1 MPRSNKSKVDTS
13 LELPDPYGHGFE
25 RIEDPLENTR
35 IQWAKLEN
43 RRKVIGN
50 FARNRVLL
58 LWRSIVGLTISFIA
72 ILGILFPEQIS
83 QTSYLLL
90 ILPLPVA
97 LAVLPNIIAVE
108 SAWHAMQ
115 ARLSLREQGG
125 ISDGRKRTLR
135 VQPGMDRILDS
146 VRDHRR
152 NNLISTVSLSASL
165 SLLFLAYATQSGTIV
180 WNLALIVSMT
190 SGFLYTFHAQYTRIS
205 VRQLGDKFA
214 NLVFHAPTHHQ
225 TQLGSILGDLVAA
238 HLDPDLEL
246 EWAAWKNDFFKSLM
260 PGYDKH
266 QALERLL
273 YVLYLHQLGEIDTEG
288 AKREFTIFIKKGKQD
303 DIILND
309 EKLFNWRTIQRLI
322 SHAKGW
328 QPSAFNLI
336 DRLQIDLL
344 SSRPEVS
351 RARWRMDVALDDI
364 CVDGSTN
371 LFISLNNQTFNKEQ
385 VTVEVLVPNGEP
397 ETRTHRFDLESCPP
411 PRDTLKLSSSK
422 EEDILDWL
430 PRYLHKG
437 VVLWMNVAWNRKFSG
452 DTTIQVILRD
462 RNNVVIQS
470 RVLTT
475 TVSKKSSNLVR
486 KRMMRLEKARAIG
499 ELKVPI

>member
-1 MPRSNKSKVDTS
+1 M
-13 LELPDPYGHGFE
+13 
-25 RIEDPLENTR
+25 
-35 IQWAKLEN
+35 
-43 RRKVIGN
+43 
-50 FARNRVLL
+50 
-58 LWRSIVGLTISFIA
+58 
-72 ILGILFPEQIS
+72 
-83 QTSYLLL
+83 
-90 ILPLPVA
+90 
-97 LAVLPNIIAVE
+97 
-108 SAWHAMQ
+108 
-115 ARLSLREQGG
+115 
-125 ISDGRKRTLR
+125 
-135 VQPGMDRILDS
+135 
-146 VRDHRR
+146 
-152 NNLISTVSLSASL
+152 
-165 SLLFLAYATQSGTIV
+165 
-180 WNLALIVSMT
+180 
-190 SGFLYTFHAQYTRIS
+190 
-205 VRQLGDKFA
+205 
-214 NLVFHAPTHHQ
+214 
-225 TQLGSILGDLVAA
+225 
-238 HLDPDLEL
+238 
-246 EWAAWKNDFFKSLM
+246 ND
-260 PGYDKH
+260 D
-266 QALERLL
+266 
-273 YVLYLHQLGEIDTEG
+273 
-288 AKREFTIFIKKGKQD
+288 
-303 DIILND
+303 
-309 EKLFNWRTIQRLI
+309 KLFNWRTIQRLI